1 MRTLILVFVCLGV
14 GYGIAVS
21 QFQKR
26 TTDIENVM
34 GTRRDM
40 EAAIV
45 EAKTS
50 ELQPGKIEVVGG
62 TELDFGT
69 MRLGTKRAHSFIFRN
84 VGETPVE
91 VVYKTSSCKC
101 TVGKKDAKTLKAGEQ
116 TTVDLEWLAEGTQ
129 TDFAQTATIAT
140 SALDQ
145 EEIKLT
151 IKGKIGQAHVFDPP
165 IADFREFQSSE
176 EHEIK
181 GRLYSFE
188 DAPLE
193 IASMHWSDK
202 ALSQKIN
209 CTLGE
214 YKKLEKE
221 EIPAYADAR
230 YYVDFTIQISKGI
243 PAGPISGNM
252 IFVKKSSK
260 EDGKEDGKPEQVEL
274 SVQGRSVSPIRVIA
288 GADFNEDRNIFTLG
302 SAKSSVGLKKSFI
315 LSVKSEADKNVE
327 VKLGDVTPATAK
339 DALKISINEVKGTS
353 TKLKMFS
360 VTVEIPPGSPTL
372 EFGGAFGKDFAK
384 IVLETNM
391 ESAPQFPMYIK
402 FRILE

>member
-1 MRTLILVFVCLGV
+1 MRTLILVFVCLGI

-26 TTDIENVM
+26 TVDIENVM

-40 EAAIV
+40 EAAISD
-45 EAKTS
+45 AKAS
-50 ELQPGKIEVVGG
+50 DAKPGKIEVVGG

-69 MRLGTKRAHSFIFRN
+69 MRLGTKRSHSFIFRN
-84 VGETPVE
+84 VGGTPVE

-101 TVGKKDAKTLKAGEQ
+101 TVGKKDSKTLKPDEQ
-116 TTVDLEWLAEGTQ
+116 TTIDLEWLAEGNLA
-129 TDFAQTATIAT
+129 DFAQTATIAT
-140 SALDQ
+140 TAVDQ

-151 IKGKIGQAHVFDPP
+151 ISGKIGQAYVFDPP
-165 IADFREFQSSE
+165 IVDFREFQASE
-176 EHEIK
+176 EHEKK

-188 DAPLE
+188 ESPLE
-193 IASMHWSDK
+193 VTETHWSDK
-202 ALSQKIN
+202 VLSQKIN

-214 YKKLEKE
+214 YKKLEKD

-230 YYVDFTIQISKGI
+230 HYVDFTIQLSKGI
-243 PAGPISGNM
+243 PAGSISGNM
-252 IFVKKSSK
+252 VFVKNADK
-260 EDGKEDGKPEQVEL
+260 EDAKTDQVEL
-274 SVQGRSVSPIRVIA
+274 PVNGKSVSPIQVIA
-288 GADFNEDRNIFTLG
+288 GPDFNEDRNIFTLG
-302 SAKSSVGLKKSFI
+302 TAKSSVGLKKSFVVRVRTEGN
-315 LSVKSEADKNVE
+315 SNVE
-327 VKLGDVTPATAK
+327 VKLGDVTPTAAK
-339 DALKISINEVKGTS
+339 EALRVSINEVKTTS

-360 VTVEIPPGSPTL
+360 VTVEIPAGGPTV

>member
-1 MRTLILVFVCLGV
+1 MRTLVLVFVCLGI

-26 TTDIENVM
+26 TADIENVM

-50 ELQPGKIEVVGG
+50 ELKPGKIEVVGG

-101 TVGKKDAKTLKAGEQ
+101 TVGKKDAKTLKPGDQ

-129 TDFAQTATIAT
+129 ADFAQTATIAT
-140 SALDQ
+140 TALDQ

-188 DAPLE
+188 EAPLE
-193 IASMHWSDK
+193 ISSTHWSDK
-202 ALSQKIN
+202 PLSPKIN
-209 CTLGE
+209 CALGE
-214 YKKLEKE
+214 YKKLEKD

-260 EDGKEDGKPEQVEL
+260 EDAKEDAKPEQVEL
-274 SVQGRSVSPIRVIA
+274 SVQGRSISPIRVIA
-288 GADFNEDRNIFTLG
+288 GPDFNEERNIFTLG
-302 SAKSSVGLKKSFI
+302 TTKSGVGLKKSFI

-327 VKLGDVTPATAK
+327 VKLGDITPATAK

-360 VTVEIPPGSPTL
+360 VTIEIPPGSPTL

>member
-1 MRTLILVFVCLGV
+1 MRTLVLVFVCLGI

-26 TTDIENVM
+26 TADLENVM

-40 EAAIV
+40 EAAISEGKAS
-45 EAKTS
+45 EAK
-50 ELQPGKIEVVGG
+50 PGKIEVVGG

-69 MRLGTKRAHSFIFRN
+69 MRLGTTRSHSFIFRN
-84 VGETPVE
+84 VGGTPVE
-91 VVYKTSSCKC
+91 VVYKSSSCKC
-101 TVGKKDAKTLKAGEQ
+101 TVGKKDAKTLKPGDQ
-116 TTVDLEWLAEGTQ
+116 TTIDLEWLAEGNQ

-140 SALDQ
+140 TAIDQ
-145 EEIKLT
+145 DEIKLT
-151 IKGKIGQAHVFDPP
+151 ITGKIGQAYVFDPP
-165 IADFREFQSSE
+165 TMDFREFQSGE
-176 EHEIK
+176 VHELK

-188 DAPLE
+188 ESPLE
-193 IASMHWSDK
+193 VTETHWTDK
-202 ALSQKIN
+202 ILLQKIN
-209 CTLGE
+209 CILGE
-214 YKKLEKE
+214 YKKLEKD

-230 YYVDFTIQISKGI
+230 HCVDFTIQVSKGI

-252 IFVKKSSK
+252 IFVKKSDK
-260 EDGKEDGKPEQVEL
+260 EDAKTDQVGLPVTGK
-274 SVQGRSVSPIRVIA
+274 SVSPVQVIA
-288 GADFNEDRNIFTLG
+288 GPDFNEDRNIFTLG
-302 SAKSSVGLKKSFI
+302 SAKSSVGLKKSFVI
-315 LSVKSEADKNVE
+315 RVKTEGTSNVE

-339 DALKISINEVKGTS
+339 DALKISINEVKTTS

-360 VTVEIPPGSPTL
+360 VTVEIPPGGPTV